1 MVLNNIITYS
11 GGRVENRRITSF
23 FSSLSP
29 LFFSL
34 HSSPGVGSS
43 LFTFINFI
51 TPGFYNT
58 AVHPSLGPL
67 DFVLGFDYFSFNFF
81 LGLQLPHL
89 GSHTSYTGFGT
100 LGPKNWWAGRRQR
113 NHLRVRGSYSRGR
126 LKSLSLN
133 AISFPSPS
141 SCLFCKMTPISWLLS
156 HFVSP
161 EHPLISVN
169 QVSHDD

>member
-1 MVLNNIITYS
+1 MVLKNIITYS

-23 FSSLSP
+23 FSL

-34 HSSPGVGSS
+34 HCSPGVGSS

-58 AVHPSLGPL
+58 VVHPSLGPL

-81 LGLQLPHL
+81 LGLQLPNL

-113 NHLRVRGSYSRGR
+113 NHL
-126 LKSLSLN
+126 L
-133 AISFPSPS
+133 I
-141 SCLFCKMTPISWLLS
+141 
-156 HFVSP
+156 HP
-161 EHPLISVN
+161 EA
-169 QVSHDD
+169 D

>member
-100 LGPKNWWAGRRQR
+100 LG
-113 NHLRVRGSYSRGR
+113 
-126 LKSLSLN
+126 LKTGGWVEG
-133 AISFPSPS
+133 
-141 SCLFCKMTPISWLLS
+141 K
-156 HFVSP
+156 
-161 EHPLISVN
+161 
-169 QVSHDD
+169 

>member
-11 GGRVENRRITSF
+11 GDRVENRRITSF

-43 LFTFINFI
+43 LFTLINFI
-51 TPGFYNT
+51 TPGFCNT

-67 DFVLGFDYFSFNFF
+67 DFVLGFENFSFSFF

-89 GSHTSYTGFGT
+89 GSHALYTGFGT
-100 LGPKNWWAGRRQR
+100 LGPKKWWAGRR
-113 NHLRVRGSYSRGR
+113 
-126 LKSLSLN
+126 
-133 AISFPSPS
+133 
-141 SCLFCKMTPISWLLS
+141 
-156 HFVSP
+156 
-161 EHPLISVN
+161 
-169 QVSHDD
+169 